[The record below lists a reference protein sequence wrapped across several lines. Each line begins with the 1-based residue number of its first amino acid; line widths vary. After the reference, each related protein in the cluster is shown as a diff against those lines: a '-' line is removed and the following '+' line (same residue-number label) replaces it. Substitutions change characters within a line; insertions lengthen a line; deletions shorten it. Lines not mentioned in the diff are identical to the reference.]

1 MPSPNHRA
9 EIPFLPFA
17 RPDVGEETADAVRDV
32 ILSGWLTTGE
42 QCRQLEESLA
52 EVVGARHAI
61 ALSSCT
67 AALHLSLEALG
78 VKANDLVITS
88 PYTFASTAEVIRY
101 FDAVPVFVDI
111 DAVTFNISCDV
122 LEATVEGLAA
132 GDQSFLPPSVRDT
145 VEARTPVALMPVHV
159 GGVPCDLD
167 GIYKLAS
174 AHRMAIVED
183 AAHALPA
190 SHGSRAI
197 GAAVDVD
204 VPSTACF
211 SFYATKTVTTG
222 EGGMLVTDEGNIAD
236 RIRLMSLHGMSRNA
250 WTREGEDNSWSY
262 EIVAPGYKYNM
273 TDIAATLGLGQLARV
288 NIMRDRRAAIAR
300 RYTESFARLEA
311 LETPTVPDNVES
323 AWHLYM
329 LRIRPERLA
338 VDRDRVVSYLQYRGI
353 GTSIHFIPLHLHAY
367 YRNKYGY
374 EPGDFPIATREF
386 EREISLPIYSGMSDA
401 DVEMVIDA
409 VREVVL
415 ECSR

>member
-9 EIPFLPFA
+9 EVPFLPFA

-42 QCRQLEESLA
+42 QCRQLEESFA
-52 EVVGARHAI
+52 EVVGARYAV

-111 DAVTFNISCDV
+111 DPVTFNISRAL
-122 LEATVEGLAA
+122 LETTVEGLAA
-132 GDQSFLPPSVRDT
+132 GDQSFLPPSARDT
-145 VEARTPVALMPVHV
+145 VEARTPVAVMPVHV

-167 GIYKLAS
+167 GVYKLAA
-174 AHRMAIVED
+174 AHGMAVVQD

-190 SHGSRAI
+190 SYGSRAI
-197 GAAVDVD
+197 GSTVDVD

-222 EGGMLVTDEGNIAD
+222 EGGMLVTDEANIAD

-300 RYTESFARLEA
+300 RYTESFARLDA
-311 LETPTVPDNVES
+311 LDVPTVPDNVES

-338 VDRDRVVSYLQYRGI
+338 ADRDRVVSYLQYRGI

-374 EPGDFPIATREF
+374 QPGDFPVASREF

-409 VREVVL
+409 VREVVS
-415 ECSR
+415 EFSR